1 MFVTSTP
8 TVWASQKS
16 TFGPVTCSKVRRLTS
31 GQMPV
36 ARKYAPCRE
45 AIRAFAEASVLN

>member
-1 MFVTSTP
+1 
-8 TVWASQKS
+8 
-16 TFGPVTCSKVRRLTS
+16 
-31 GQMPV
+31 MPV